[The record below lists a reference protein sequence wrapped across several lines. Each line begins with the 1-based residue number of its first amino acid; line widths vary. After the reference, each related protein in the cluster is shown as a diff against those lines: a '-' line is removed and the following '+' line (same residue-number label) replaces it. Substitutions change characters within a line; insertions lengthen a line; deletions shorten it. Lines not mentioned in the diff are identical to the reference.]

1 MRNSTKRLTTC
12 AMMCALSVVLMLL
25 GTILELGMYASPLL
39 AGLCLIPIGQAYG
52 RKYQWIV
59 YVATS
64 VLCLILVPLMEEN
77 LMYIGLF
84 GWYPILRSSFQKL
97 PKFLCLVAKLIAF
110 NIAVIAIESLV
121 LFLIAPEDTGG
132 WLLVLL
138 LILGNITF
146 LFYDFAFAKIEI
158 LTKKISLKL

>member
-1 MRNSTKRLTTC
+1 
-12 AMMCALSVVLMLL
+12 MMCALSVVLMLL

-59 YVATS
+59 FVATG

-84 GWYPILRSSFQKL
+84 GWYPILRSSFHKL
-97 PKFLCLVAKLIAF
+97 PKVLCLVAKLIAF

-132 WLLVLL
+132 WLLILL
-138 LILGNITF
+138 LVLGNITF

-158 LTKKISLKL
+158 LTKRISLKL